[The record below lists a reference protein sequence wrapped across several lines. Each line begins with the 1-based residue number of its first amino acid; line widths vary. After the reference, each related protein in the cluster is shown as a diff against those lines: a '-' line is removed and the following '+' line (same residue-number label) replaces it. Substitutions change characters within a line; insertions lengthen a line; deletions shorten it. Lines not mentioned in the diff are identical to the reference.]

1 MATQSS
7 KPVSASRQR
16 MIDDMR
22 LRKLGPK
29 TQTQYVRAVE
39 KFTKFFR
46 RSPDLATAEDLRRF
60 QLHMIDEGVSAIT
73 INTTITGL
81 RFLFDLTLDRPEV
94 MKKMSRIYE
103 PKKIPVVLSVDEVSR
118 LLQSAG
124 CLKYQAALGV
134 AYGAGL
140 RASEVC
146 HPTTSDI
153 DSKRMVPWRRARQR
167 PTGPL
172 YLVVAGAARIAIWVI
187 DRQSVGAEALQE
199 KGVELISLFTMEDIE
214 NHCCPTVSGPLPA

>member
-1 MATQSS
+1 MTTQSS

-81 RFLFDLTLDRPEV
+81 RFFFDLTLDR
-94 MKKMSRIYE
+94 
-103 PKKIPVVLSVDEVSR
+103 
-118 LLQSAG
+118 
-124 CLKYQAALGV
+124 
-134 AYGAGL
+134 
-140 RASEVC
+140 SE
-146 HPTTSDI
+146 
-153 DSKRMVPWRRARQR
+153 A
-167 PTGPL
+167 
-172 YLVVAGAARIAIWVI
+172 
-187 DRQSVGAEALQE
+187 
-199 KGVELISLFTMEDIE
+199 
-214 NHCCPTVSGPLPA
+214 